1 MSLRRLQ
8 QEFIA
13 FLLFLDLSDSWER
26 KFLNVRNCLKLVSV
40 ERIEVLHTTLPDNEL
55 FYLSTLNHRL
65 EKIFILFHYLLET
78 FVFALIAPFLLFLIQ
93 IFLVFN
99 ALLLLLQTPI
109 IQHRLAIWLVF
120 CDGCNLSADLSACSR
135 LRGDR
140 ILLIFRTVYLL
151 VLKEQVRL
159 FLDANT
165 TFVGDH
171 HQVTIVPSNIINLL
185 SLKLFFVHHPLE

>member
-1 MSLRRLQ
+1 MWL
-8 QEFIA
+8 
-13 FLLFLDLSDSWER
+13 
-26 KFLNVRNCLKLVSV
+26 CLKLVSV
-40 ERIEVLHTTLPDNEL
+40 ERMEVLHTTLPDNEL

-65 EKIFILFHYLLET
+65 GKIFILFHYLLET

-93 IFLVFN
+93 LFLVFN
-99 ALLLLLQTPI
+99 ALLLLLRTPI
-109 IQHRLAIWLVF
+109 IQHRLAIWLLF
-120 CDGCNLSADLSACSR
+120 CEGCNLFADLSACSR

-159 FLDANT
+159 FLDAKP

-171 HQVTIVPSNIINLL
+171 HQVTIVPSYIINLL